1 MKRVALHTAHSIVL
15 GSAVLTLLPALA
27 QSAEPPALDEEFLE
41 YLSEYE
47 GQTENWTWFADD
59 GAAKDPAKN
68 QAKEDRPAAPAQPV
82 KEVKK

>member
-1 MKRVALHTAHSIVL
+1 VKRVASTVGIVAL
-15 GSAVLTLLPALA
+15 ALLPAVVE
-27 QSAEPPALDEEFLE
+27 SAEPPPLDEEFLE

-47 GQTENWTWFADD
+47 GQAENWTWFADD
-59 GAAKDPAKN
+59 SAAKDPAKN

>member
-1 MKRVALHTAHSIVL
+1 VKRVALNIVGIAVGSTA
-15 GSAVLTLLPALA
+15 LTLLPAFA
-27 QSAEPPALDEEFLE
+27 RSAEPPALDEEFLE

-47 GQTENWTWFADD
+47 GPAENWTWFADD
-59 GAAKDPAKN
+59 GTAKDPAKN